1 MNEILVKSTIDGT
14 MQPSLFR
21 PATKANMPL
30 LVGLHTWS
38 YGRDNQIGNM
48 LPYAEKHDFNLL
60 LPEFRGK
67 NTPSNPNC
75 RDACGS
81 EKAITD
87 VLDAI
92 DFVCGNYGIDE
103 NNILLLGLSGGGHM
117 ALLTAAKA
125 PLRFRAV
132 GAFVPVIDLARWH
145 RESVNIRSYQECIEA
160 CLGGTVD
167 EVGIDAYNAR
177 SPIGHIDEIAR
188 ANVKIFHGKY
198 DPVVNFRQSLDFY
211 NETLTRHPD
220 CRVYLDIFDGG
231 HQINMNWAFDW
242 FFSQMTR
249 EALAEV
255 TG

>member
-21 PATKANMPL
+21 PAAKANMPL

-48 LPYAEKHDFNLL
+48 LPYAEKYDFNLL

-67 NTPSNPNC
+67 NTASNPNC

-81 EKAITD
+81 PKAVQDIF
-87 VLDAI
+87 DAI
-92 DFVCGNYGIDE
+92 DYVIENYDIDE
-103 NNILLLGLSGGGHM
+103 KNILLLGLSGGGHM
-117 ALLTAAKA
+117 ALLATAKH
-125 PLRFRAV
+125 PELFRAV

-160 CLGGTVD
+160 CLGGTVE
-167 EVGIDAYNAR
+167 EVGIEEYDSR
-177 SPIGHIDEIAR
+177 SPIGHIDEISK

-198 DPVVNFRQSLDFY
+198 DPVVSVGQSIDFY
-211 NETLTRHPD
+211 NEAFRRNPKS
-220 CRVYLDIFDGG
+220 RVFLDIFDGG
-231 HQINMNWAFDW
+231 HQINMRWAFDW
-242 FFSQMTR
+242 FFSQMTP

>member
-1 MNEILVKSTIDGT
+1 MEEILVRSSIDGT

-21 PATKANMPL
+21 RAEKENRPL

-48 LPYAEKHDFNLL
+48 LKPSENHDFNLL

-67 NTPSNPNC
+67 NTPLNPNC

-81 EKAITD
+81 EKAIAD

-92 DFVCGNYGIDE
+92 DYVCGNYDIDE

-125 PLRFRAV
+125 PNRFRAV

-145 RESVNIRSYQECIEA
+145 RESSGIRSYQECIEA
-160 CLGGTVD
+160 CLGGTVE

-177 SPIGHIDEIAR
+177 SPIGHIDEIAK

-211 NETLTRHPD
+211 NELLSRNPD
-220 CRVYLDIFDGG
+220 ARVYLDIFDGG
-231 HQINMNWAFDW
+231 HQINMKVAFDW
-242 FFSQMTR
+242 FYSQMR
-249 EALAEV
+249 GVEMIEV